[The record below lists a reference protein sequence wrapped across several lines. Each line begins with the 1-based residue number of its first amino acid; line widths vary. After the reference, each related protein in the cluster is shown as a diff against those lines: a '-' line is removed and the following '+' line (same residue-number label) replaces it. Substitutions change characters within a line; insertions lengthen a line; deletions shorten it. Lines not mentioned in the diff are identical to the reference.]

1 MRELVFIFVDEF
13 VQVLHLHLEM
23 LKDRFEGRNEGR
35 VHGKEALETGNLVL
49 DFMQEKVGFKDGFVL
64 ILVWGQLLSRVH
76 VVFWLVTFRPFVD
89 ALRPLREPMLFW
101 REFSIV
107 LFSFEL
113 LGEFLDTA
121 IDIL

>member
-35 VHGKEALETGNLVL
+35 VHGKEALEPGNLVL

-89 ALRPLREPMLFW
+89 TFRPLRETMLFW
-101 REFSIV
+101 KGFGIV
-107 LFSFEL
+107 LFSFES
-113 LGEFLDTA
+113 LGKFFDAA